1 MSCVLE
7 NDGTLLENEESK
19 NRIKQRREKREN
31 RWVKLRY
38 GKREMGRRREER
50 KRGGKCEKEE
60 KFKREKY
67 IILA

>member
-1 MSCVLE
+1 ME

-19 NRIKQRREKREN
+19 NRIKQKREKREN

-60 KFKREKY
+60 K
-67 IILA
+67 I

>member
-7 NDGTLLENEESK
+7 NDFRTLLENDEESK
-19 NRIKQRREKREN
+19 NQTKVEN

-38 GKREMGRRREER
+38 GKREIGRRREER